1 MDTALRVKIHFSM
14 RLALRSRKVLPI
26 ILTLSCT
33 YKIVIKKWIETWLKL
48 SRIFFAKKLS
58 IESTIPTLKVSIQ
71 NFCFLS
77 LSLWEMFAAKNI
89 IQSNSTW
96 NFTFKYIRNPTSGRL
111 PRGPLND
118 GPEPSIRGPSIKDAG
133 RGGAKIPWNEVSFC
147 LFLMTLCR
155 RAIASID
162 FFPPVCR
169 RESTSGI
176 IIRFN
181 KNGLSVKQ
189 WTVAC
194 RTGGY
199 HHRGRC

>member
-1 MDTALRVKIHFSM
+1 MDRNVVETIENIFREKIINREYDSY
-14 RLALRSRKVLPI
+14 LKSVDSELL
-26 ILTLSCT
+26 LS
-33 YKIVIKKWIETWLKL
+33 
-48 SRIFFAKKLS
+48 
-58 IESTIPTLKVSIQ
+58 
-71 NFCFLS
+71 LS

-96 NFTFKYIRNPTSGRL
+96 NFTFKYIRNPTAGRL

-133 RGGAKIPWNEVSFC
+133 CGGAKIPWNEVSFC